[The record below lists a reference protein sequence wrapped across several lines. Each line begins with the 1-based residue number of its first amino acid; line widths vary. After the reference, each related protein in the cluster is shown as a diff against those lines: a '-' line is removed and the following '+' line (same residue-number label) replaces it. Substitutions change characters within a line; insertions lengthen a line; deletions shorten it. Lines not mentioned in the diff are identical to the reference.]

1 MLISVYISPFTG
13 GAIGVPRT
21 TEPSGAASGIVCLVL
36 LSMNPYLPGN
46 LPACKFDA
54 TVVAAEAVLVVSA
67 AAGSSATS
75 YQMQSH
81 SDLVVHRES
90 LMSLLFYCSKKI
102 SRFSRAAASRT
113 MYGL

>member
-36 LSMNPYLPGN
+36 SSMNPYLPGN
-46 LPACKFDA
+46 LPACKFNAA
-54 TVVAAEAVLVVSA
+54 TVAAACESALVVSA
-67 AAGSSATS
+67 AARSSATS

-90 LMSLLFYCSKKI
+90 LMSLLFYCSKK
-102 SRFSRAAASRT
+102 SQGSP
-113 MYGL
+113 GQQH

>member
-1 MLISVYISPFTG
+1 
-13 GAIGVPRT
+13 
-21 TEPSGAASGIVCLVL
+21 
-36 LSMNPYLPGN
+36 MNPYLPGN

-54 TVVAAEAVLVVSA
+54 AAVAAACEAVLVVSA

-90 LMSLLFYCSKKI
+90 LMSLLFYCSQK
-102 SRFSRAAASRT
+102 SQGSPGQQHQETCMAYER
-113 MYGL
+113 YH